1 MRPRGTNAGLQQ
13 RGIDR
18 PEMVAAGKNLA
29 ILSWGLFQYTLW
41 FKTTEQALGSSLCV
55 LQLFAHN
62 CSIGGV
68 LKTFRQVLEMIKA
81 KVNTGSSSPKPP
93 HKLLKV
99 PFITCCIVLAAASGV
114 FWKDNALFLTFIAED
129 EYQDCRNLYVE
140 NAENDAVLYAH
151 FKFPNW
157 FSYIMLELLLD
168 NNDNNS
174 YEYSLFSAL
183 MSCTTL

>member
-1 MRPRGTNAGLQQ
+1 M
-13 RGIDR
+13 
-18 PEMVAAGKNLA
+18 
-29 ILSWGLFQYTLW
+29 
-41 FKTTEQALGSSLCV
+41 
-55 LQLFAHN
+55 
-62 CSIGGV
+62 
-68 LKTFRQVLEMIKA
+68 
-81 KVNTGSSSPKPP
+81 
-93 HKLLKV
+93 
-99 PFITCCIVLAAASGV
+99 LAAASGV